1 MKKNKKQRFIS
12 DKISELKKQGKNQQE
27 SIAIAL
33 SMAENFLQQ
42 GGYQVETD
50 LDGYGLNT
58 TPIVSGDLRNVER
71 YQNYTGRGY
80 GKQAQDAQKTVDTHS
95 WYFTDDEKKKRFLE
109 ASSKKGGSQ
118 EVRDFQEAYNKE
130 LKNRLNSSGLDE
142 QQKVKLYND
151 SAFTGKGVQ
160 ALDGKFGA
168 FTSTRPMFEQTQ
180 QISSPQLTPV
190 FSETPSVEEQT
201 VNKPKLYKVKIHA
214 EDMSDNNRDH
224 QQGNLNAYIQDR
236 TDKQGGLTEEDLQYV
251 Q

>member
-95 WYFTDDEKKKRFLE
+95 WYFTDDEKKNFVPCY
-109 ASSKKGGSQ
+109 GTYDDGWY
-118 EVRDFQEAYNKE
+118 FF
-130 LKNRLNSSGLDE
+130 NSS
-142 QQKVKLYND
+142 
-151 SAFTGKGVQ
+151 S
-160 ALDGKFGA
+160 
-168 FTSTRPMFEQTQ
+168 
-180 QISSPQLTPV
+180 
-190 FSETPSVEEQT
+190 
-201 VNKPKLYKVKIHA
+201 
-214 EDMSDNNRDH
+214 
-224 QQGNLNAYIQDR
+224 
-236 TDKQGGLTEEDLQYV
+236 
-251 Q
+251 